1 MKTILDIEL
10 SEEEEED
17 DDYNPEKE
25 KEVGLSSLSAS
36 MTRGRSV
43 PLFIFTCD
51 LCMSTSRVICNVQH
65 KLNSMLTSLSR
76 MLK

>member
-25 KEVGLSSLSAS
+25 KEVSPLPAGHYLQSITCSQWYIRVGILDKSKSQRKYSSVTIHL
-36 MTRGRSV
+36 
-43 PLFIFTCD
+43 L
-51 LCMSTSRVICNVQH
+51 
-65 KLNSMLTSLSR
+65 
-76 MLK
+76 

>member
-25 KEVGLSSLSAS
+25 KEVSPLPAGW
-36 MTRGRSV
+36 SV
-43 PLFIFTCD
+43 VYQGWNT
-51 LCMSTSRVICNVQH
+51 
-65 KLNSMLTSLSR
+65 
-76 MLK
+76 

>member
-25 KEVGLSSLSAS
+25 KEVSPLPA
-36 MTRGRSV
+36 RRSV
-43 PLFIFTCD
+43 VYQGWNT
-51 LCMSTSRVICNVQH
+51 
-65 KLNSMLTSLSR
+65 
-76 MLK
+76 

>member
-25 KEVGLSSLSAS
+25 KEVSPLPAGQ
-36 MTRGRSV
+36 SV
-43 PLFIFTCD
+43 VYQGWNT
-51 LCMSTSRVICNVQH
+51 
-65 KLNSMLTSLSR
+65 
-76 MLK
+76 

>member
-25 KEVGLSSLSAS
+25 KEVSPLPAGLSVVYQGWN
-36 MTRGRSV
+36 T
-43 PLFIFTCD
+43 
-51 LCMSTSRVICNVQH
+51 
-65 KLNSMLTSLSR
+65 
-76 MLK
+76 

>member
-25 KEVGLSSLSAS
+25 KEVSPLPA
-36 MTRGRSV
+36 GRSV
-43 PLFIFTCD
+43 VYQGWNTSQIKVAMKIQFCD
-51 LCMSTSRVICNVQH
+51 NT
-65 KLNSMLTSLSR
+65 LTVNHL
-76 MLK
+76 

>member
-25 KEVGLSSLSAS
+25 KEVGLSSLSSS

-43 PLFIFTCD
+43 PLFIITCD
-51 LCMSTSRVICNVQH
+51 LCMSTCRVIC
-65 KLNSMLTSLSR
+65 
-76 MLK
+76 

>member
-25 KEVGLSSLSAS
+25 KEVSPLPA
-36 MTRGRSV
+36 GRSV
-43 PLFIFTCD
+43 EYLTNQ
-51 LCMSTSRVICNVQH
+51 SRNENTV
-65 KLNSMLTSLSR
+65 L
-76 MLK
+76 

>member
-25 KEVGLSSLSAS
+25 KEVSSLPA
-36 MTRGRSV
+36 GRSV
-43 PLFIFTCD
+43 VYQGWNT
-51 LCMSTSRVICNVQH
+51 
-65 KLNSMLTSLSR
+65 
-76 MLK
+76 